1 MKDCLEF
8 IINSIIDAKKTKISQ
23 EETSADQVVLTIE
36 SEKENLG
43 KIIGKKGKIID
54 SIRRLI
60 RIMAAKEGK
69 KILINIREQA

>member
-8 IINSIIDAKKTKISQ
+8 IVNSIIDSKKTKIFQ
-23 EETSADQVVLTIE
+23 EDTSPGQAVLIIE

-60 RIMAAKEGK
+60 RIRAAKEGK
-69 KILINIREQA
+69 KVLINIKELD